1 LKKQILFLIKL
12 QEIDSEITRLKI
24 REKALPGEKESL
36 EEELERFEE
45 TVKEEKKRLDDLNN
59 THGEKEKDLR
69 IGIENAK
76 KTKSRLLEVKT
87 NKEYEATLKEI
98 DAINTKNSSIEDE
111 IISLLEEIDRVGKDL
126 ETREKELVEYRGKYE
141 GDIKKVETELSSIAS
156 VLKDMVGKDRDIRE
170 KVDSDLIRKYDV
182 LREKRNGQAVVP
194 AWKEICSGCH
204 MNIPPQLYN
213 ELQRYENVITCPNCN
228 RVIYWKDRDSDD

>member
-141 GDIKKVETELSSIAS
+141 GDIKKVEKELSSIAS